1 MAHWA
6 DRIDGWL
13 GRLMFRGLG
22 LICALVALGTAYG
35 AWNHVAAGRPYGW
48 TPVILFTLAAVAAAS
63 CVPFCF
69 SRNRRFVEAL
79 DALESDVPD
88 APRRRG

>member
-6 DRIDGWL
+6 DRLDGFL
-13 GRLMFRGLG
+13 GRLIFRTVGL
-22 LICALVALGTAYG
+22 LCALIALGTAYG

-48 TPVILFTLAAVAAAS
+48 TPVLLFGMAAVAAAS

-69 SRNRRFVEAL
+69 SRRRSFGDAL
-79 DALESDVPD
+79 DSMEGGAGTS
-88 APRRRG
+88 RR